1 MENDFP
7 LQTSPHPLLRLSCFG
22 AEGRIFEATV
32 RFPYGGFVFGEKRSG
47 DAAHAL
53 ANALWL

>member
-1 MENDFP
+1 MFWAGVE
-7 LQTSPHPLLRLSCFG
+7 R
-22 AEGRIFEATV
+22 RIFEATV
-32 RFPYGGFVFGEKRSG
+32 RFPYGGFVFGEKWSG